1 LLVSFFN
8 HLFSKASL
16 ALLVLFAVFFTSCE
30 KDEPLYPQPK
40 VAAGL
45 QTQTFEMGETYSN
58 QLYFDFE
65 TQTKTTNLFGQWD
78 LGFACNGTPH
88 VIVCAGK
95 STSYALAKVTD
106 THFDDLHSLQMS
118 KLNWGFDNPNGHIDS
133 LVTSNCFQPNANGYE
148 GNPNETYVL
157 DLGSDSIVANRFIKI
172 KFLSVR
178 GGMYEFQW
186 TYVFNPSKI
195 NITKIYTNP
204 EYNYTYFNF
213 GTLKTVENELIKNN
227 KWDIV
232 FTTYKESIHD
242 VNGQPYP
249 YIIRGALINQHKISV
264 CEINSNTSGISFDKM
279 TKELAQSFSMGKTL
293 NEIGYD
299 WKVYDQN
306 SSKYTIVQNKYF
318 LLKTESGNWFKMR
331 FIDFY
336 DDQGR
341 KGYPKMA
348 WEVLK

>member
-1 LLVSFFN
+1 MPVSFSTS
-8 HLFSKASL
+8 LFKKYSSI
-16 ALLVLFAVFFTSCE
+16 LLLFTVLILTSCE
-30 KDEPLYPQPK
+30 KEEPLYPQPK

-65 TQTKTTNLFGQWD
+65 TQTKTSNLYGKWD
-78 LGFACNGTPH
+78 LGFSCNGTPH

-95 STSYALAKVTD
+95 STNYALAKVTD
-106 THFDDLHSLQMS
+106 THFDDIHQLQMS
-118 KLNWGFDNPNGHIDS
+118 SLKWAFDNPNGSFDS
-133 LVTSNCFQPNANGYE
+133 LVTANCFRPTGNGYE
-148 GNPNETYVL
+148 GIPNETYVL
-157 DLGSDSIVANRFIKI
+157 DLGSDSIVVNRFIKI

-186 TYVFNPSKI
+186 SLVFNPSKI
-195 NITKIYTNP
+195 NITKIYTNQD
-204 EYNYTYFNF
+204 YNYIYFDF
-213 GTLKTVENELIKNN
+213 GTLKTVENEPIKNTN
-227 KWDIV
+227 WDIV
-232 FTTYKESIHD
+232 FTTYKESVHD

-249 YIIRGALINQHKISV
+249 YIIRGALINPHKISV
-264 CEINSNTSGISFDKM
+264 YEVNSSTTGINFENM
-279 TKELAQSFSMGKTL
+279 TKDLALNFKFSKTL

-306 SSKYTIVQNKYF
+306 SAKYTIVQNKYF
-318 LLKTESGNWFKMR
+318 LLKTESGNLFKMR

-348 WEVLK
+348 WEILK